1 MGSLYYL
8 VSQLP
13 ALDSY
18 EGRGQLPIT
27 EKSFKE
33 LCSRFLSEKD
43 IKNLE
48 KLSLEPSKSEE
59 STGSQFLDKWNEKE
73 RALRFALAQVRALK
87 MKKEAEM
94 LPGSCTADIVQA
106 ARTAVGMDSPLSAE
120 EYLNQYR
127 MDTLKSLT
135 PIDGFCVDAIYAYGL
150 KLMLAQRMRLFDVEI
165 GKDSYHKIYDEI
177 LGDAK

>member
-13 ALDSY
+13 ALESY

-73 RALRFALAQVRALK
+73 RALRFALAQVRALR

-120 EYLNQYR
+120 QFLYEYRLR
-127 MDTLKSLT
+127 LLDDLRPL
-135 PIDGFCVDAIYAYGL
+135 DGFSIDAVYAYGL
-150 KLMLAQRMRLFDVEI
+150 RLMLVERMRKFEVEN
-165 GKDSYHKIYDEI
+165 GKASYHKIYDTI
-177 LGDAK
+177 LDGDK

>member
-1 MGSLYYL
+1 M
-8 VSQLP
+8 P
-13 ALDSY
+13 ALESY

-94 LPGSCTADIVQA
+94 LPGSFTADIVQA

-120 EYLNQYR
+120 QFLYEYRLR
-127 MDTLKSLT
+127 LLDDLRPL
-135 PIDGFCVDAIYAYGL
+135 DGFSIDAVYAYGL
-150 KLMLAQRMRLFDVEI
+150 RLMLVERMRKFEVEN
-165 GKDSYHKIYDEI
+165 GKASYHKIYDTI
-177 LGDAK
+177 LDGDK

>member
-13 ALDSY
+13 ALESY

-59 STGSQFLDKWNEKE
+59 STGSLLDSIE
-73 RALRFALAQVRALK
+73 L
-87 MKKEAEM
+87 
-94 LPGSCTADIVQA
+94 I
-106 ARTAVGMDSPLSAE
+106 
-120 EYLNQYR
+120 
-127 MDTLKSLT
+127 
-135 PIDGFCVDAIYAYGL
+135 
-150 KLMLAQRMRLFDVEI
+150 
-165 GKDSYHKIYDEI
+165 
-177 LGDAK
+177 